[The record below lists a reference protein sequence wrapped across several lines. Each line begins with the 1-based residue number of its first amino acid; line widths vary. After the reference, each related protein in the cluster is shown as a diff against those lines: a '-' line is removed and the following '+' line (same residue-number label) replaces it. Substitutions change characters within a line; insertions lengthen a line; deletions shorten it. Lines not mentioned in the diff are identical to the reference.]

1 MVIVG
6 RSRPDLA
13 STPALHGIR
22 VVELGHA
29 ISAPHC
35 TQILADHGADV
46 IRIEPPGGD
55 RTRGALP
62 VADGDSLYFAAH
74 NRSKRSVV
82 IDLKAPPGREVFL
95 RLADT
100 ADVVVTNYSSGVP
113 ARLGIG
119 YDALSQRNPRLIFV
133 HITGFGSGGPARDYG
148 AYDGIIQAMSGVP
161 SLTGPPGG
169 PPTIVGAFVADH
181 LAAMQAAVGALLAL
195 ARRGTTGQGG
205 YVEISMLDGYLSTL
219 AHHVGSALDLGLVP
233 AADGNKV
240 PTAFANTFPASD
252 GFVYLAPLGPAAWQA
267 LCKVIEAPQWLAD
280 SDPRWRIEDG
290 RDEVEQVVREWT
302 AGRRRGE
309 IIAKLRAARVPC
321 GPVNDVA
328 EAIRDPVHQG
338 RDPVISVLMPSGR
351 RLRVPGPE
359 VRLGEPASG
368 APPAVPEA
376 GQHTAEVL
384 AKLGYDRAELD
395 DMAANGIIGRV
406 TDRLPP

>member
-1 MVIVG
+1 MT
-6 RSRPDLA
+6 
-13 STPALHGIR
+13 TPALHGIR
-22 VVELGHA
+22 VLELGHA

-62 VADGDSLYFAAH
+62 VVDGDSLYFAAH

-82 IDLKAPPGREVFL
+82 IDLKAPRGREVFMQ
-95 RLADT
+95 LADT

-113 ARLGIG
+113 GRLGIG
-119 YDALSQRNPRLIFV
+119 YDSLSERNPRLIFV
-133 HITGFGSGGPARDYG
+133 HITGFGSRGPARDYG

-161 SLTGPPGG
+161 SLTGAPGG
-169 PPTIVGAFVADH
+169 PPALAGAFVADH

-267 LCKVIEAPQWLAD
+267 FCKVIEAPQWLAD

-290 RDEVEQVVREWT
+290 RGEVEQVVREWT
-302 AGRRRGE
+302 AGRTRGE
-309 IIAKLRAARVPC
+309 IVDELRAAAVPC

-328 EAIRDPVHQG
+328 EAVSDPVHLG
-338 RDPVISVLMPSGR
+338 RDPIMNVLMPSGR
-351 RLRVPGPE
+351 RLHVPSPE
-359 VRLGEPASG
+359 IRLDDPASG
-368 APPAVPEA
+368 RPPAVPEA

-384 AKLGYDRAELD
+384 AKLGYDQAELEAL
-395 DMAANGIIGRV
+395 AASGVIGQAR
-406 TDRLPP
+406 DGPRP